1 MDDILEIL
9 TQDARKSPAEIAKM
23 TGKSEK
29 EIADKIAEYEKN
41 GTILKYRAV
50 LNPEHIAQ
58 ADGAVR
64 AWIEVKVT
72 PQRGA
77 GFDSIAERIYKF
89 NEVKSCYL
97 LSGGFDLLLLVE
109 GKSLQEVAG
118 FVAEKLSTLENVTA
132 TATHFLLKVYKE
144 NGDIFQTTEKKE
156 RLPISP

>member
-64 AWIEVKVT
+64 AWIEVNVT

-144 NGDIFQTTEKKE
+144 NGDIFQTSEKKE

>member
-9 TQDARKSPAEIAKM
+9 IQDARKTPAEIAKM
-23 TGKSEK
+23 TGKSEN
-29 EIADKIAEYEKN
+29 EVANIIDNYEKN

-50 LNPEHIAQ
+50 LNPEHIAK

-118 FVAEKLSTLENVTA
+118 FVSEKLSTLENVTS
-132 TATHFLLKVYKE
+132 TSTHFLLKVYKE
-144 NGDIFQTTEKKE
+144 NGDIFQTAEKKE
-156 RLPISP
+156 RLAISF

>member
-144 NGDIFQTTEKKE
+144 NGDIFQTSEKKE

>member
-9 TQDARKSPAEIAKM
+9 IQDARKSPAEIAEM

-29 EIADKIAEYEKN
+29 EVADAIADYEKK

-50 LNPEHIAQ
+50 LNPEHIAET
-58 ADGAVR
+58 DGAVR
-64 AWIEVKVT
+64 AWIEVSIT

-89 NEVKSCYL
+89 SEVKNCYL

-109 GKSLQEVAG
+109 GHSLQEVAG
-118 FVAEKLSTLENVTA
+118 FVSQKLSTLENVTA
-132 TATHFLLKVYKE
+132 TSTHFMLKVYKE
-144 NGDIFQTTEKKE
+144 NGDIFQNAEKAE
-156 RLPISP
+156 RLTISL